1 MKKNHTAQHSLFDF
15 YPEHQ
20 LGNELKFISEWLDK
34 HPDLIDWVKCD
45 ISNVCKNNAGRE
57 AITAETI
64 LRCAILMQTRQLT
77 YEELEFSLIDSQS
90 CQTFARLDKSKPLPK
105 KSALQGGISRISDV
119 TWEVINLQLLDNA
132 KIDKLEKGE
141 LLRIDST
148 VTDSNI
154 HDPTDSSLLW
164 DSVRTMIRL
173 LENAEKLTDEPI
185 PWVNHK
191 LGAKRKAHAIFNTKG
206 QEKKVPLYKNLLNFT
221 YKTLGYI
228 EIAEKIVRQHSVE
241 PLMSE
246 FWHSEW
252 AQFKPLI
259 LNVINQTERR
269 VLQDESVP
277 AAEKIFSIFEAH
289 TDIIIKGARDIQY
302 GHKLNLCSGKSG
314 LILDVVIETGNPADT
329 SRFLPMLER
338 HKEHYGQV
346 PRQCAADGGYASQ
359 ENVAEAKSF
368 GVEDVAF
375 NKKRGIA
382 IADMAKSNWV
392 YRKLKNFRAGIEAN
406 ISTLKRAWGIS
417 RCAWKG
423 WEHFNTYIWS
433 SVVSY
438 NLTLF
443 SRLSL
448 EQAQ

>member
-45 ISNVCKNNAGRE
+45 ISNICKSNAGRE

-90 CQTFARLDKSKPLPK
+90 CQTFVRLDKSKSFPK

-119 TWEVINLQLLDNA
+119 TWEVIHLQLLDSA
-132 KIDKLEKGE
+132 KTDKFEKGDM
-141 LLRIDST
+141 LRIDST

-173 LENAEKLTDEPI
+173 LENAEELTDETI

-206 QEKKVPLYKNLLNFT
+206 QEAKVPLYKNLLNFT
-221 YKTLGYI
+221 HKTLGYI
-228 EIAEKIVRQHSVE
+228 EIAEEIVRHHSTDI
-241 PLMSE
+241 LMSE
-246 FWHSEW
+246 LWCSEL
-252 AQFKPLI
+252 AHYKPLI
-259 LNVINQTERR
+259 LNVIDQTERR
-269 VLQDESVP
+269 VLQGENVP
-277 AAEKIFSIFEAH
+277 AAEKIFSIFEEH

-346 PRQCAADGGYASQ
+346 PRQCAADGGYACQ
-359 ENVAEAKSF
+359 ENVKEAKSF

-382 IADMAKSNWV
+382 IEDMAKSNWV

-406 ISTLKRAWGIS
+406 ISTLKRAWGLS

-423 WEHFNTYIWS
+423 WEHFNSYIWS

-448 EQAQ
+448 EQA